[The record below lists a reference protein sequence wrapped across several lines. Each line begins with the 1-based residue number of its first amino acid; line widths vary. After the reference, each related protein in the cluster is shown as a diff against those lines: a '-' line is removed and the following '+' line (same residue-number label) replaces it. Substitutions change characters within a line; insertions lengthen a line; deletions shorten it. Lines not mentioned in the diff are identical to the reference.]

1 MKAGVGGDDDRV
13 LGFTMIGSEAA
24 EVVAVKQIAILANLP
39 YPRFRD
45 AAIAHPTTAEGLGVL
60 LTNLPSR
67 SNDG

>member
-1 MKAGVGGDDDRV
+1 MKAVVGGDDDRV

-39 YPRFRD
+39 YPRLRD
-45 AAIAHPTTAEGLGVL
+45 AAIAHPTIAEGLGVL

-67 SNDG
+67 VK